1 MVAKEVNI
9 NNFYWGIK
17 QKFQLEIG
25 LKNYI
30 NPNYPDIIWFNQGIY
45 VITSFNT
52 ALANN
57 NYSISI
63 SGKDKMCLLNGD
75 LGGSLPASIDFGKID
90 TYNDSYSSIF
100 FEDKI

>member
-1 MVAKEVNI
+1 MVAKDVNI

-25 LKNYI
+25 VKNFI
-30 NPNYPDIIWFNQGIY
+30 NPEYPDIIWFKQGIY
-45 VITSFNT
+45 VISSFNT
-52 ALANN
+52 ALTNN

-75 LGGSLPASIDFGKID
+75 LGGNLPASNDFGKID
-90 TYNDSYSSIF
+90 IYDDTYTRITFQD
-100 FEDKI
+100 